1 MSMDFWKLFLNKCGG
16 SAIRLLS
23 GWKLIGSIITTKDMT
38 KTLSGSESNIILA
51 IPNVSRLLSYNIEDI
66 ATANQKRP
74 GIHDDLLSWL
84 AQNQSPHSSFI
95 LSFDGRLVQA
105 NSGTVDLGG
114 LELDGCT
121 AKQREDKE
129 CQELDLCK
137 DLKGHIDDFEMTDQ
151 EKVGSMR
158 AIITL
163 LSNKK
168 QNLRLIKAKK
178 EYALKLA
185 KEGINGDWKKS
196 KYARLISHLMALL
209 HQIDSTMSLLED
221 SLEKLGKA
229 SAEIS
234 GAGHLWAEGPVV
246 DMTKQENYRKLV
258 PRSAEAE
265 KSEETLYWQQRG
277 ANWKQ
282 LRNSVPITGSQLHK
296 GAGCDTLSDAKRLF
310 KRWTDGEQL
319 PEPSDKVKTA
329 MEAGVENEPHAVAT
343 IVSKFLPSLY
353 PTLEFREVGCCK
365 LLMGNVNIVD
375 SPDGSAHE
383 QNSDLKSPSR
393 FAIEIKHVTTDIPRH
408 VRHYNILQCMA
419 HCKAL
424 QTDSCML
431 FYHTKTST
439 ALYNVGYDEQ
449 LWKMI
454 TDQVES
460 IYGSKGSIPKR
471 VTPEVKC
478 LRERVILFRS
488 IAEGSELVAEFR
500 SAINVE
506 LGPYIREEDSPYY
519 QPRGTNKPATFKMSD
534 AVNACDKAI
543 AALKECH
550 DLEKPY
556 AKEVLQFLLCDTDR
570 MWSKNQIYGCPAAYF
585 LKGPSLCAT
594 QAHVLVD
601 AVLRKAEE
609 KGLHIPAISADGA
622 FEYMVGRDSMDH
634 PNTKLSFQKSLWKQM
649 SSIEKR
655 SLVKILCIQISDA
668 WNVPMEKMKISQL
681 GMSISVERQV
691 KKPCPRTATWVLKS
705 IDDKNSKTKSD
716 KPSMESDIFEQLLL
730 SVPDDVRR
738 NLEDFVEEN
747 PSFREQLSKH
757 QNAEWIS
764 DAQGNSGRN
773 ADNAKSTCH
782 TERSQADDMN
792 AEVFTE
798 NEHVD
803 APECSQASEVNEV
816 HVSSDILEQVKQKIL
831 EKTSLHLDPG
841 IETRAYLQDTK
852 MLNKLNLDV
861 LKDIL
866 RTMKSK
872 EMCDVLFSA
881 EVASELYR
889 IGYKSTADFVMA
901 MHGWYRANDCPG
913 LDAKERVLLRL
924 RMRDW
929 LLDGVDFD
937 VYPPP
942 GRYVKGIY
950 VTTWEA
956 FVSQIDLS
964 IQAARVPAEV
974 YRSSTCISCT
984 RG

>member
-1 MSMDFWKLFLNKCGG
+1 M
-16 SAIRLLS
+16 
-23 GWKLIGSIITTKDMT
+23 
-38 KTLSGSESNIILA
+38 E
-51 IPNVSRLLSYNIEDI
+51 
-66 ATANQKRP
+66 TA
-74 GIHDDLLSWL
+74 
-84 AQNQSPHSSFI
+84 
-95 LSFDGRLVQA
+95 V
-105 NSGTVDLGG
+105 
-114 LELDGCT
+114 
-121 AKQREDKE
+121 REA
-129 CQELDLCK
+129 QELLQR
-137 DLKGHIDDFEMTDQ
+137 T
-151 EKVGSMR
+151 
-158 AIITL
+158 
-163 LSNKK
+163 
-168 QNLRLIKAKK
+168 
-178 EYALKLA
+178 
-185 KEGINGDWKKS
+185 
-196 KYARLISHLMALL
+196 
-209 HQIDSTMSLLED
+209 
-221 SLEKLGKA
+221 
-229 SAEIS
+229 

-460 IYGSKGSIPKR
+460 IYGPKGSIPKR

-478 LRERVILFRS
+478 LRERVRS

-841 IETRAYLQDTK
+841 IETGAYLQDTK

-866 RTMKSK
+866 RTMKVCAKGSVKISMRKSDVIKQIVSITNGETLDVVKVRTRQPKSLLQLSEAAVRACPVRALSASLANHVGKERRLDWESKRTCSTLKLSCDIDGARVNLPPKIECFYAPPLTKQGYLQGTVIDPHHIRTNVRGSVLRNQIINVELEGFKKVAEGGRTKLKTVMLTECVDMQSK